1 MTSADSDFADHHTLA
16 DALTAERPL
25 HALVSALYRVSG
37 APVAV
42 IDLRGG
48 VLVSVPARA
57 EWPTEELVAA
67 SPPSGGPVA
76 GSMLRPVELEGEPVA
91 VLCARGQD
99 VPPTLLSF
107 AATLAGIELS
117 RRHAILSG
125 RRELLGQVLEDII
138 AGRPSEEEGARRLN
152 EHGLDVHKAHEI
164 VVGSVACPPRRL
176 RSYPWNLH
184 TLLTQQHDP
193 HLRAVVQDRVVLV
206 VPEGAGLFVA
216 KLCHEHLTSLGPDA
230 RVGVSKA
237 RVGVRGLRLGYFD
250 ARNALAEGYGVH
262 VHRTQDLTTA
272 LLIASLEAGLPLSDL
287 AAEALAPLLEYDR
300 KNGTSLVTTLRRYLA
315 EDGES
320 EATAAALYVHRNTLR
335 NRLRLI
341 EELTGRSISS
351 PSSRTHFWL
360 ATSGLELRTTADLSS
375 LLDGREPE

>member
-1 MTSADSDFADHHTLA
+1 MTSADYDFADHRALA

-25 HALVSALYRVSG
+25 HALVSALHRVSG

-57 EWPTEELVAA
+57 EWSTEEWVAA
-67 SPPSGGPVA
+67 SPASGGLVA
-76 GSMLRPVELEGEPVA
+76 GGVLRPVELEGEPVA

-99 VPPTLLSF
+99 MAPALLSF

-125 RRELLGQVLEDII
+125 RRELLGQVLEDIV
-138 AGRPSEEEGARRLN
+138 AGRPSEEEGARRLS
-152 EHGLDVHKAHEI
+152 EHGLDVHKPHEI

-193 HLRAVVQDRVVLV
+193 HVRAVVDDRVVLV

-216 KLCHEHLTSLGPDA
+216 RLCHEHLTSLGPDA
-230 RVGVSKA
+230 RVGVSRA
-237 RVGVRGLRLGYFD
+237 RVGVLGLRLGYFD
-250 ARNALAEGYGVH
+250 ARSALAEGYGVH
-262 VHRTQDLTTA
+262 VHRTQDLTTT
-272 LLIASLEAGLPLSDL
+272 LLIAGLEAGLPLGDL
-287 AAEALAPLLEYDR
+287 AAEALAPLAEYDR
-300 KNGTSLVTTLRRYLA
+300 RNSTSLVATLRRYLA
-315 EDGES
+315 EDGDAET
-320 EATAAALYVHRNTLR
+320 TAAALYVHRNTLR

-341 EELTGRSISS
+341 EELTGRSVSS
-351 PSSRTHFWL
+351 PSGRAHFWL
-360 ATSGLELRTTADLSS
+360 AVSGLDVRTAGDLSA
-375 LLDGREPE
+375 LLDGQGAQ